1 MEQLTKAAPIKYDPL
16 LKAMDHETVCIFHEA
31 TVNDLGQIRQYVHET
46 AVSFGCEPAA
56 ADELVVAVNEA
67 AANIIR
73 HGFKHEPGAIQITV
87 VCGADT
93 VKVLLHDHA
102 PGFDPTTLSNPDTTL
117 ALEERPFGGMGVYMM
132 RTFCDGLS
140 YCRNSQGENELTLLK
155 RMSR

>member
-1 MEQLTKAAPIKYDPL
+1 MTETLGIKYHPFMV
-16 LKAMDHETVCIFHEA
+16 AMDNEA
-31 TVNDLGQIRQYVHET
+31 VRVFQDAALGDLGQIRQYVRET
-46 AVSFGCEPAA
+46 AVSFGCAPAA